1 MPEFTHKRP
10 LSGLTVRDAMRRLVV
25 KVPAGA
31 AIEQAIRRS
40 VKYKV
45 NAVLVTDEKDA
56 GIGFV
61 SKMNIVGAYY
71 AGLSITMPVETIM
84 TSPPAVCDALDPLDA
99 ALDNMRMRGID
110 RLYVRGSTPGEIAG
124 VLAYPDIVG
133 LLYRYCRQCEKS
145 TMRSRRTGEDY
156 ILADR
161 YKVCEV
167 MVPTVQSLREDR
179 SLMEVMDGI
188 SARRSGTTLI
198 VDKDRVPVGVI
209 SLTDL
214 AIAYNRRLSPY
225 ATTRALMNSP
235 VRVCDGGEY
244 LITAIRRMIASDM
257 QRLFVFKEHPRNII
271 GVLSLHDAARVRSG
285 SCLACLSSRIDI
297 ESLFYS

>member
-1 MPEFTHKRP
+1 MSDIKPKRP
-10 LSGLTVRDAMRRLVV
+10 LSGLSVRDAMRRMVV
-25 KVPAGA
+25 TVPATS

-40 VKYKV
+40 VKFKV
-45 NAVLVTDEKDA
+45 NAVLVTDRK
-56 GIGFV
+56 GMGVGFV

-71 AGLSITMPVETIM
+71 AGLPITTPVEDIM
-84 TSPPAVCDALDPLDA
+84 TSPPAVCHPLAPLDS
-99 ALDNMRMRGID
+99 ALDNMRAQGID
-110 RLYVRGSTPGEIAG
+110 RLYVYGNSQGEIVG

-145 TMRSRRTGEDY
+145 TIRIRRSGEEY

-167 MVPTVQSLREDR
+167 MNPQVQLHQVNHS
-179 SLMEVMDGI
+179 VMDVMEEMWL
-188 SARRSGTTLI
+188 RQSGTALI
-198 VDKDRVPVGVI
+198 VDREGRPAGVI

-214 AIAYNRRLSPY
+214 VIAYNRRLSPE
-225 ATTRALMNSP
+225 ATARALMHSP
-235 VRVCDGGEY
+235 VRVCHHDEY

-257 QRLFVFKEHPRNII
+257 QRLFVYKEHPENII

-285 SCLACLSSRIDI
+285 SCLTCMRGRIDI
-297 ESLFYS
+297 DSLFYT